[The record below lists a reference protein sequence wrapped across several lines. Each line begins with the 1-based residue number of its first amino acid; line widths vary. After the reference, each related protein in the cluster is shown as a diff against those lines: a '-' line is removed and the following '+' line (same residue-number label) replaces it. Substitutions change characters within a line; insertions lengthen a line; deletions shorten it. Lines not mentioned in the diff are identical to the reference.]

1 MRCPHLPFATD
12 GIVRWLTLQEYV
24 FMKELVEYIAK
35 SLVED
40 PGQVRVTETRHGNMT
55 VLELEVAPDDMGR
68 IIGKNGRV
76 ANAIRVLVRVPAAKQ
91 GKRVSLDIV

>member
-1 MRCPHLPFATD
+1 
-12 GIVRWLTLQEYV
+12 
-24 FMKELVEYIAK
+24 MKELVEYIAK

-40 PGQVRVTETRHGNMT
+40 PGQVRVTETQHGSMT